1 MQVLLSALLVCV
13 PADARPR
20 FERQRATTYVACTC
34 TRRPRPPARPPR
46 SALKALV
53 LHSNALMQLPEG
65 LTRLTGLRVLAL
77 SSNRLWQVKGAPG
90 KRCLATPAAPAFF
103 AVSGAGARERRTA
116 LPASTPGEPLAIAPA
131 LRVI

>member
-34 TRRPRPPARPPR
+34 TRRPR